1 MNSEILVNVTP
12 METRVAIVENGAV
25 QEVYIERSQNRGI
38 VGNIYRGKVVR
49 VLPGMQAAFVDIGLE
64 RAAFIH
70 ASDIEISH
78 PRLQDEHQTSDN
90 KNVLPIFQLVRE
102 GEPITVQVIKDPIG
116 TKGARLT
123 TQLSIPSRYLVYVPD
138 SDHIGVSQ
146 RIEGESERERLR
158 ELVNGCK
165 DEVGIEK
172 GGFILRTAAESI
184 GETEIRKDM
193 DYLRR
198 LWRVLEERI
207 KSEKAPQIVYEDL
220 PLHLRITRDLIRSD
234 VDKIR
239 IDSRE
244 NFQNTLDFVRK
255 YTPEVEPIL
264 EYYPGERPVFDL
276 FNVEEDIR
284 RALSRKVEL
293 KSGGYLIIDQT
304 EAMTTIDVNTG
315 AFVGH
320 RNLEETIFKTN
331 LESVTAIVR
340 QLRMRNLGGIIII
353 DFIDMED
360 TEHRRQVLRMLEK
373 LLEKDHAKTKVTG
386 VSELGLVE
394 MTRKRTRESLEH
406 MLTEYCQVCDG
417 RGRIKTAQTVC
428 YEIFREILREVRAYD
443 TKSYM
448 VLAAQTVVDRLLDE
462 ESAAVADLEEFIR
475 KPIHFRVEP
484 MYSQEQFD
492 VVLQ

>member
-70 ASDIEISH
+70 ASDIDISH
-78 PRLQDEHQTSDN
+78 PRLHDEHQTSEN
-90 KNVLPIFQLVRE
+90 KNVPPIFQLVRE

-146 RIEGESERERLR
+146 RIEGDSERERLR
-158 ELVNGCK
+158 ELVNSCK
-165 DEVGIEK
+165 DDVGIEK

-184 GETEIRKDM
+184 GEAEIRKDM

-220 PLHLRITRDLIRSD
+220 PLHLRITRDLIRAD

-284 RALSRKVEL
+284 RALSRKVDL

-360 TEHRRQVLRMLEK
+360 TEHQRQVLRMLEK

-394 MTRKRTRESLEH
+394 MTRKRTRESLEQ

-428 YEIFREILREVRAYD
+428 YEIFREILREARAYD

-448 VLAAQTVVDRLLDE
+448 VLAAQAVVDRLLDE